1 MPPMLVGGLGF
12 LLLLFLMALG
22 MPIAFA
28 FMTTG
33 LLGIIYLAGIE
44 AALSAFGCISFHW
57 STVYVFICVPLFV
70 LMGFIFSHSGIARE
84 LYMVANKWLGRFPG
98 GLGLATIG
106 GCGMFAAVTGSSAA
120 QAATMSAIVYPEMRR
135 HGYDKGLAVGTIAA
149 GGTIGIMI
157 PPSIGFILY
166 ALMTEESIG
175 QLFMAGIIP
184 GLLEVVFYFA
194 TIIVLVKL
202 KPQLAPS
209 RPDPVSWKDKII
221 SLKDVWPALFIFL
234 LVLGGIYLGIF
245 TPVEAAGIGAFSSV
259 VMTFAMRKITLKIFI
274 QVLLDTTRVTV
285 MIFLLIMGAMVF
297 NTFLALS
304 NLPFALSGFLSSID
318 SPAVLIALIL
328 IIYLPLGAFMD
339 TTSMFVLTVPLYLP
353 TLIAND
359 INLIWFGILSVRCS
373 EIGLISPP
381 VGMNVYIVKG
391 MVKDISV
398 EEAFKGVVP
407 FLIADI
413 IILAILALIPQLSL
427 FIPSLMMKF

>member
-1 MPPMLVGGLGF
+1 MSLESILIIGA
-12 LLLLFLMALG
+12 LLLFLIALG

-157 PPSIGFILY
+157 PPSIGFIIY